1 MDQIIPTLRFLPSE
15 AAMLKRLTFL
25 CTALLALS
33 ACSHNGSDNSAA
45 PQPAPAQTSA
55 PAASASAA
63 KPATAST
70 APAAP
75 AAASTAA
82 ASASTAA
89 TPASATTTAAAKPA
103 APATPFVDDG
113 KWVEGKNYFT
123 IEPAQPTS
131 DPDKIVVTEAFS
143 YACPA
148 CNAFHTTVDQLV
160 QSLPAGSEMS
170 YLPVSFRPDEN
181 FPLFQRAY
189 FAAKAL
195 GVAEKTQDAMFDAVW
210 KTGELA
216 SDDLTTGRPKPQS
229 AWPTIEDVAK
239 FYAKYGV
246 DPKEFVAV
254 ANSFSINTQMKR
266 ADDLVKAYGVDGT
279 PTIIVNGKYRFTPG
293 TAGGYAQSIELA
305 KWLVSKE
312 AAGK

>member
-1 MDQIIPTLRFLPSE
+1 
-15 AAMLKRLTFL
+15 MLKRLSFL
-25 CTALLALS
+25 CAALIALA
-33 ACSHNGSDNSAA
+33 ACSHNGSDTAT

-55 PAASASAA
+55 PAAPASAT
-63 KPATAST
+63 KPASAGTAQAPTAAST
-70 APAAP
+70 AASASTAAAP

-82 ASASTAA
+82 AAQ
-89 TPASATTTAAAKPA
+89 KPS
-103 APATPFVDDG
+103 APAEPFVDNG

-123 IEPAQPTS
+123 IEPQQPTGN
-131 DPDKIVVTEAFS
+131 PDKIVVTEAFS

-148 CNAFHTTVDQLV
+148 CNAFHSTADQLEK
-160 QSLPAGSEMS
+160 SLPSNAVMT

-195 GVAEKTQDAMFDAVW
+195 GVVEKAHDAMYDAVW

-229 AWPTIEDVAK
+229 AWPTIDDVAK
-239 FYAKYGV
+239 FYAKYGA
-246 DPKEFVAV
+246 DPKQFVAV
-254 ANSFSINTQMKR
+254 ASSFSINTQMKR
-266 ADDLVKAYGVDGT
+266 ADDQVKAFAVDGT

-293 TAGGYAQSIELA
+293 NAGGYAQSIELT
-305 KWLVSKE
+305 KWLVAKE

>member
-1 MDQIIPTLRFLPSE
+1 
-15 AAMLKRLTFL
+15 MLKRLTFL
-25 CTALLALS
+25 CAALLAVT
-33 ACSHNGSDNSAA
+33 ACSHNGSDNGTA

-55 PAASASAA
+55 PAAPASAA
-63 KPATAST
+63 TPAPAAT
-70 APAAP
+70 APAP
-75 AAASTAA
+75 ASTAA
-82 ASASTAA
+82 AASTS
-89 TPASATTTAAAKPA
+89 TPA
-103 APATPFVDDG
+103 APASAGTAAEQKPSAPAAPFVDDG

-123 IEPAQPTS
+123 IEPAQPTGI
-131 DPDKIVVTEAFS
+131 PDKIVVTEAFS

-148 CNAFHTTVDQLV
+148 CNAFHTTADQLA
-160 QSLPAGSEMS
+160 QSLPSNAVMT

-189 FAAKAL
+189 FAAKAV
-195 GVAEKTQDAMFDAVW
+195 GVADKTYDAMFDAVW

-229 AWPTIEDVAK
+229 AWPTIDDVAK

-266 ADDLVKAYGVDGT
+266 ADDMVKAYGVDGT
-279 PTIIVNGKYRFTPG
+279 PTIIVNGKYRFTPSD
-293 TAGGYAQSIELA
+293 AGGYAQTIELT
-305 KWLVSKE
+305 KWLISKE

>member
-1 MDQIIPTLRFLPSE
+1 
-15 AAMLKRLTFL
+15 MLKRLTFL
-25 CTALLALS
+25 CAALLAVT
-33 ACSHNGSDNSAA
+33 ACSHNGSDNGAT

-55 PAASASAA
+55 PAAPASAVT
-63 KPATAST
+63 PAPAST
-70 APAAP
+70 VPAP
-75 AAASTAA
+75 ASTAA
-82 ASASTAA
+82 ASSSTAA
-89 TPASATTTAAAKPA
+89 APASASTTAEQQKPA
-103 APATPFVDDG
+103 APAEPFVDNG

-123 IEPAQPTS
+123 IEPAQPTGI
-131 DPDKIVVTEAFS
+131 PDKIVVTEAFS

-148 CNAFHTTVDQLV
+148 CNAFHTTADQMA
-160 QSLPAGSEMS
+160 QSLPSNAVMT

-195 GVAEKTQDAMFDAVW
+195 GVADKTYNAMFDAVW
-210 KTGELA
+210 KSGELA

-229 AWPTIEDVAK
+229 AWPTIDNIAK

-266 ADDLVKAYGVDGT
+266 ADDMVKAYGVDAT

-293 TAGGYAQSIELA
+293 DAGGYAQSIELA

>member
-1 MDQIIPTLRFLPSE
+1 
-15 AAMLKRLTFL
+15 
-25 CTALLALS
+25 
-33 ACSHNGSDNSAA
+33 
-45 PQPAPAQTSA
+45 
-55 PAASASAA
+55 
-63 KPATAST
+63 
-70 APAAP
+70 
-75 AAASTAA
+75 
-82 ASASTAA
+82 
-89 TPASATTTAAAKPA
+89 
-103 APATPFVDDG
+103 
-113 KWVEGKNYFT
+113 
-123 IEPAQPTS
+123 
-131 DPDKIVVTEAFS
+131 VVTEAFS

-148 CNAFHTTVDQLV
+148 CNAFHTTADQMA
-160 QSLPAGSEMS
+160 QSLPSNAVMT

-195 GVAEKTQDAMFDAVW
+195 GVADKTYNAMFDAVW
-210 KTGELA
+210 KSGELA

-229 AWPTIEDVAK
+229 AWPTIDNIAK

-266 ADDLVKAYGVDGT
+266 ADDMVKAYGVDAT

-293 TAGGYAQSIELA
+293 DAGGYAQSIELA

>member
-1 MDQIIPTLRFLPSE
+1 
-15 AAMLKRLTFL
+15 MLKRLSFL
-25 CTALLALS
+25 CAAMIALA
-33 ACSHNGSDNSAA
+33 ACSHSGSDTTAS
-45 PQPAPAQTSA
+45 QPAPAQTSA
-55 PAASASAA
+55 PATPAA
-63 KPATAST
+63 AATAQ
-70 APAAP
+70 APT
-75 AAASTAA
+75 AASTAA
-82 ASASTAA
+82 APASTAAAPPSASTA
-89 TPASATTTAAAKPA
+89 TAPQKPS
-103 APATPFVDDG
+103 APAEPFVDNG

-123 IEPAQPTS
+123 IEPQQPTGN
-131 DPDKIVVTEAFS
+131 PDKIVVTEAFS

-148 CNAFHTTVDQLV
+148 CNAFHSTADQIAK
-160 QSLPAGSEMS
+160 SLPSNAVMT

-195 GVAEKTQDAMFDAVW
+195 GVAEKAQDAMFDAVW

-229 AWPTIEDVAK
+229 AWPKIDDVAK

-246 DPKEFVAV
+246 DPKQFIAV

-266 ADDLVKAYGVDGT
+266 ADDMVKAYGVEGT

-293 TAGGYAQSIELA
+293 NAGGYAQSIELT
-305 KWLVSKE
+305 KWLVAKE

>member
-1 MDQIIPTLRFLPSE
+1 
-15 AAMLKRLTFL
+15 MLKRLSFL
-25 CTALLALS
+25 CAALIALA
-33 ACSHNGSDNSAA
+33 ACSHDGSDTSA

-55 PAASASAA
+55 PAAPASAA
-63 KPATAST
+63 KPASAST
-70 APAAP
+70 AQVPAAS
-75 AAASTAA
+75 STA

-89 TPASATTTAAAKPA
+89 TPAAASTVAAATQKPEQ
-103 APATPFVDDG
+103 PFVDNG

-123 IEPAQPTS
+123 IEPQQPTGN
-131 DPDKIVVTEAFS
+131 PDKIVVTEAFS

-148 CNAFHTTVDQLV
+148 CNAFHTTADQLEK
-160 QSLPAGSEMS
+160 SLPSNAVMT

-195 GVAEKTQDAMFDAVW
+195 GVAEKAHDAIYDAVW
-210 KTGELA
+210 KSGELA

-229 AWPTIEDVAK
+229 AWPTIDDVAK

-246 DPKEFVAV
+246 DPKQFVAV
-254 ANSFSINTQMKR
+254 ANSFSVNTQMKR
-266 ADDLVKAYGVDGT
+266 ADDMVKAYGVDGT
-279 PTIIVNGKYRFTPG
+279 PSIIVNGKYRFTPG
-293 TAGGYAQSIELA
+293 SAGGYAQSLELTQ
-305 KWLVSKE
+305 WLIAKE

>member
-1 MDQIIPTLRFLPSE
+1 
-15 AAMLKRLTFL
+15 MLKRLTFL
-25 CTALLALS
+25 CAALLAVT
-33 ACSHNGSDNSAA
+33 ACSHNGSDNGAT

-55 PAASASAA
+55 PAAPASAA
-63 KPATAST
+63 TPAPAST
-70 APAAP
+70 APAP
-75 AAASTAA
+75 ASTAA
-82 ASASTAA
+82 ASSSTAA
-89 TPASATTTAAAKPA
+89 APASASTTAEQQKPT
-103 APATPFVDDG
+103 APAEPFVDNG

-123 IEPAQPTS
+123 IEPAQPTGI
-131 DPDKIVVTEAFS
+131 PDKIVVTEAFS

-148 CNAFHTTVDQLV
+148 CNAFHTTADQMA
-160 QSLPAGSEMS
+160 QSLPSNAVMT

-195 GVAEKTQDAMFDAVW
+195 GVADKTYNAMFDAVW
-210 KTGELA
+210 KSGELA

-229 AWPTIEDVAK
+229 AWPTIDNIAK

-266 ADDLVKAYGVDGT
+266 ADDMVKAYGVDAT

-293 TAGGYAQSIELA
+293 DAGGYAQSIELA

>member
-1 MDQIIPTLRFLPSE
+1 
-15 AAMLKRLTFL
+15 MLKRLTFL
-25 CTALLALS
+25 CAALLAVT
-33 ACSHNGSDNSAA
+33 ACSHNGSDNGTASQ

-55 PAASASAA
+55 PAAPAPASAA
-63 KPATAST
+63 TT
-70 APAAP
+70 AAP

-82 ASASTAA
+82 ASSSTTAAPASTSTAA
-89 TPASATTTAAAKPA
+89 AAPKPS

-123 IEPAQPTS
+123 IEPAQPTGV
-131 DPDKIVVTEAFS
+131 PDKIVVTEAFS

-148 CNAFHTTVDQLV
+148 CNAFHTTADQLA
-160 QSLPAGSEMS
+160 QALPSNAVMT

-195 GVAEKTQDAMFDAVW
+195 GVADKTYNAMFDAVW

-229 AWPTIEDVAK
+229 AWPTIDDIAK

-266 ADDLVKAYGVDGT
+266 ADDMVKAYAVEGT

-293 TAGGYAQSIELA
+293 DAGGYPQSIELT